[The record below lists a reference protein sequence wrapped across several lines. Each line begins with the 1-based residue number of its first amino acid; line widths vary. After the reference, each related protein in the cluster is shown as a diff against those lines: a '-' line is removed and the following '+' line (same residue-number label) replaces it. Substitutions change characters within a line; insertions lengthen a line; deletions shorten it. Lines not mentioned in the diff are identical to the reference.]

1 MNVRKAV
8 FFIFILFFVGGCRTT
23 PAAQLY
29 SGLPSPPHGFSWYE
43 SVNGVGSFLKP
54 DGWFVKEESS
64 GQTNAVFI
72 SKENIEASARF
83 LTGMT
88 VNQMN
93 SWSDSNS
100 SKPSQYAHEFAKK
113 IASSGEVLINTVIK
127 GNQNDMHVVRLLSN
141 NSGKATIVHYLAIGM
156 DSRDQLYLIIYESPE
171 PEWGAN
177 ENNAREML
185 NLFFLGE

>member
-1 MNVRKAV
+1 MAK
-8 FFIFILFFVGGCRTT
+8 
-23 PAAQLY
+23 
-29 SGLPSPPHGFSWYE
+29 
-43 SVNGVGSFLKP
+43 
-54 DGWFVKEESS
+54 
-64 GQTNAVFI
+64 QTQFFI

-88 VNQMN
+88 VHQMN

-113 IASSGEVLINTVIK
+113 IASTGEVIINTVIK

-156 DSRDQLYLIIYESPE
+156 DSRDQLYLIAYESPE
-171 PEWGAN
+171 PEWRAN